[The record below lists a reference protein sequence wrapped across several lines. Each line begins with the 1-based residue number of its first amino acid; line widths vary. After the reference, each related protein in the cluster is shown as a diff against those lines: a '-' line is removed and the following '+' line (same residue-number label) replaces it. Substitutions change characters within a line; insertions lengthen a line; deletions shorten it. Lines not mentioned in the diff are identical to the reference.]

1 MPFDLSERYPAAPDT
16 VLAVLTDESFLRERA
31 AALGA
36 QVQDLTVSADGDR
49 PRTEVRLSA
58 PTTGIPPVFARF
70 VGDRVSVLERTAWTP
85 DGAGGHRSDLDVQ
98 AEVFGRMVRV
108 TGERHLLPD
117 AAGSR
122 STVTGEASVDAPLI
136 GRQAEAAVREL
147 VGVVLRREDEV
158 LRRRLR
164 LEN

>member
-1 MPFDLSERYPAAPDT
+1 MPITQDATYPVFPDALLAA
-16 VLAVLTDESFLRERA
+16 LTDEAFLRERA

-36 QVQDLTVSADGDR
+36 DVQELTVSTDGDR
-49 PRTEVRLSA
+49 RRTEVRLAA

-70 VGDRVSVLERTAWTP
+70 VGDRVTVVERTAWTP

-98 AEVFGRMVRV
+98 AEVFGRTVQV
-108 TGERHLLPD
+108 TGERRLVPD

-122 STVTGEASVDAPLI
+122 SSVTGEATVDAPLI

-147 VGVVLRREDEV
+147 IGVVFRREDEV
-158 LRRRLR
+158 LNRRFGER
-164 LEN
+164 N